1 MQNQPAGRMIERRQD
16 FQGQTLSDRLADR
29 LGALSP
35 MVGVWLWQNPC
46 WLSFRLN
53 FLGAGFNA
61 PIYGWIETA
70 FGLKRPEVVVLYA
83 LGLKDGLAAK
93 DICAATVFPKNT
105 ISRAIQMLLQRKL
118 IRRATDRSDRRSF
131 VLRLTEGGREVVDA
145 VVPPMVER
153 ERAMLAALTAG
164 EQHMLYELL
173 TKMVVASGDW
183 PANADPQEAS

>member
-1 MQNQPAGRMIERRQD
+1 MFEHAQD
-16 FQGQTLSDRLADR
+16 FQGQGLSDRFADQ
-29 LGALSP
+29 LGSLSP
-35 MVGVWLWQNPC
+35 MFGVWLWQNPC

-53 FLGAGFNA
+53 FLGAGFNS
-61 PIYGWIETA
+61 PIYGAIEST

-105 ISRAIQMLLQRKL
+105 ISRAIQTLLQRKL
-118 IRRATDRSDRRSF
+118 IRRATDRTDRRSF
-131 VLRLTEGGREVVDA
+131 VLRLTDGGREVVDQ
-145 VVPPMVER
+145 VVPQMVER
-153 ERAMLAALTAG
+153 ERVMLGALTAG

-183 PANADPQEAS
+183 PANTEPQEAS